1 MLVPFPFAIALVTTR
16 IVLVSLHD
24 SLRVH
29 DNTYNSVDAEI
40 SFPHHA
46 AGKKR
51 WRTRSGA
58 GPRSC
63 TMGLGKAAVCWA
75 L

>member
-1 MLVPFPFAIALVTTR
+1 MLFALPFANIALATTT
-16 IVLVSLHD
+16 VHSSPHGSLH
-24 SLRVH
+24 LH
-29 DNTYNSVDAEI
+29 DAYDSVDAEC

-51 WRTRSGA
+51 WTTRPGA

-63 TMGLGKAAVCWA
+63 TMGLGKAAVSCS